1 MGRNNGRRKSPT
13 RRRPR
18 SNPRGV
24 LSVTAHGYGFV
35 QTAEGEYFIPASKMG
50 TAFDGDFVEVAP
62 AKVNREHRQDDKEH
76 NRTGGRPTG
85 RIVGVIVRNHE
96 SIVGRFEVAE
106 PFGVVVPE
114 DPRIPYDIFTLL
126 KDNPQVNDGD
136 LVRVR
141 MVEYPTRHSA
151 ATGVVEEVLGREEDV
166 RLDGELVIARHQ
178 LETTFSDGALAEAAE
193 ARVDADR
200 ALAAGYRDLRSRV
213 LFTIDPEDAKDFDDA
228 VSLDRVE
235 YADEAGSDDAGAL
248 EPSTPSIVLKVG
260 RGAWRA
266 GAEGPVPRGAKWR
279 LGVHI
284 ADVSHYVPWN
294 SSLDLD
300 ARRRATSVY
309 LADRVVPMLPE
320 ALSNDVCSL
329 RAGEDRRAF
338 TADLYLDA
346 GARLVGAEIYPSLIR
361 SRARLDYGS
370 AQAVIEADRAGAP
383 APSSAADIAPE
394 VSERIVTLAAIGR
407 RRAALREERGG
418 VDFDTVEAKVRLA
431 GDGTPLEVTLRRKT
445 EATSLIEEAML
456 LANEAV
462 ARSMDEAGFP
472 SLYRV
477 HEAPAADALAEL
489 VPLLQEFSAYRD
501 LDVSAFVAGSPFVL
515 QDVLDAS
522 KGRAEEELVTSL
534 LLRSMKRA
542 VYRPE
547 CQPHYGL
554 ASAAYTHFTS
564 PIRRYPDL
572 VVHRMLKARLFGR
585 SGDFD
590 QQRSAL
596 AWIAEHSSTMERTA
610 EAAARESQEM
620 KLCELLES
628 EVGRQFDGVISGV
641 ATYGAFVRLACTAE
655 GLLPVRCLGDEYFAL
670 DAVRR
675 SLTGADSGRTFR
687 LGQRVRVVLTAVD
700 ARRRRLDFRLARQER

>member
-24 LSVTAHGYGFV
+24 LSITAHGYGFV

-62 AKVNREHRQDDKEH
+62 AKVNREHRQDGKEH
-76 NRTGGRPTG
+76 NQTGGRPTG
-85 RIVGVIVRNHE
+85 RVVSVIVRNHE
-96 SIVGRFEVAE
+96 SIVGRYEVAE

-126 KDNPQVNDGD
+126 KDNPHVNDGD

-166 RLDGELVIARHQ
+166 RLDGELVIARHK
-178 LETTFSDGALAEAAE
+178 LETAFSDAALAEAAE
-193 ARVDADR
+193 ARVDADG
-200 ALAAGYRDLRSRV
+200 ALSAGYRDLRSRV

-235 YADEAGSDDAGAL
+235 YAGAGDAAPDGADAF

-260 RGAWRA
+260 KGAWRA

-284 ADVSHYVPWN
+284 ADVSHYVPWG
-294 SSLDLD
+294 SSIDLD

-329 RAGEDRRAF
+329 RPREDRRAF

-346 GARLVGAEIYPSLIR
+346 AARLVGAEIYPSVIR
-361 SRARLDYGS
+361 SRARLDYGT
-370 AQAVIEADRAGAP
+370 AQAVIEADRATGQP
-383 APSSAADIAPE
+383 PTGTLN
-394 VSERIVTLAAIGR
+394 VSPDVAERIVALAAIGR
-407 RRAALREERGG
+407 RRMALREERGA

-431 GDGTPLEVTLRRKT
+431 GDGTPLEVVLRRKT

-477 HEAPAADALAEL
+477 HEAPAADSLAEL

-501 LDVSAFVAGSPFVL
+501 LDVSAFVSGSPFVL
-515 QDVLDAS
+515 QDVLDAA

-596 AWIAEHSSTMERTA
+596 AWIAEHASAMERTA
-610 EAAARESQEM
+610 ETAARESQEM

-628 EVGRQFDGVISGV
+628 EVGKQFDGVVSGV
-641 ATYGAFVRLACTAE
+641 ATYGAFVRLECTAE

-670 DAVRR
+670 DSVRR
-675 SLTGADSGRTFR
+675 SLTGTDTGRTFR

-700 ARRRRLDFRLARQER
+700 ARRRQLDFRLAR

>member
-62 AKVNREHRQDDKEH
+62 TKINREHRQDGKEH
-76 NRTGGRPTG
+76 NQTGGRPTG
-85 RIVGVIVRNHE
+85 RIVSVIVRNHE
-96 SIVGRFEVAE
+96 SIVGRYEVAE

-126 KDNPQVNDGD
+126 KDNPHVNDGD

-166 RLDGELVIARHQ
+166 RLDGELVIARHK
-178 LETTFSDGALAEAAE
+178 LETAFSDAALAEAAE
-193 ARVDADR
+193 ARVDADG

-235 YADEAGSDDAGAL
+235 YAGAGDAAPDGAGAL
-248 EPSTPSIVLKVG
+248 EPPTPSIVLKVG

-266 GAEGPVPRGAKWR
+266 GVEGPVPRGAKWR

-294 SSLDLD
+294 SSIDLD

-329 RAGEDRRAF
+329 RPCEDRRAF

-346 GARLVGAEIYPSLIR
+346 AARLVGAEMYPSVIR
-361 SRARLDYGS
+361 SRARLDYGT
-370 AQAVIEADRAGAP
+370 AQDVIETDRATG
-383 APSSAADIAPE
+383 PSTARAAGVAPE
-394 VSERIVTLAAIGR
+394 VAERIVALAAIGR
-407 RRAALREERGG
+407 KRVALREDRGA

-431 GDGTPLEVTLRRKT
+431 GDGMPLEVVLRRKT

-477 HEAPAADALAEL
+477 HEAPAADSLAEL

-515 QDVLDAS
+515 QDVLDAA
-522 KGRAEEELVTSL
+522 KGRAEEGLVTSL

-596 AWIAEHSSTMERTA
+596 GWIAEHASAMERTA

-628 EVGRQFDGVISGV
+628 DVGKQFDGVISGV
-641 ATYGAFVRLACTAE
+641 ATYGAFVRLECTAE

-675 SLTGADSGRTFR
+675 SLTGADTGRTFR

-700 ARRRRLDFRLARQER
+700 ARRRQLDFRLAR